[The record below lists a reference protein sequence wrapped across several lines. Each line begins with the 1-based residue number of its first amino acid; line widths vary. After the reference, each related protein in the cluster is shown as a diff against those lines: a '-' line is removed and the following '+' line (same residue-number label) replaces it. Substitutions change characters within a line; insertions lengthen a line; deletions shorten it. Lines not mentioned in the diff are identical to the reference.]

1 VRIQLPKHMIK
12 FLTFADVFSLI
23 NGCLGFLAII
33 ILFSFITS
41 FDVIRVSFSFI
52 LLALLADGLDGI
64 IARKKRASELGEY
77 LEAMAD
83 MISMGIAPSVFVFKI
98 YYDSSSSGL
107 FLQFAFIIVLI
118 LFVICSIIRL
128 SSFHLMKNEAYFVGI
143 PASASTIF
151 LLIAAFIKINY
162 LYILALIII
171 LSFATISNIRFPK
184 PGIKVNAIASIL
196 IITTL
201 VMGELYNNLAPLL
214 LFSALAIYVLA
225 GPFYVRRLK
234 K

>member
-1 VRIQLPKHMIK
+1 MRIQLPKHMIK

>member
-1 VRIQLPKHMIK
+1 MIK

-162 LYILALIII
+162 LT
-171 LSFATISNIRFPK
+171 F
-184 PGIKVNAIASIL
+184 
-196 IITTL
+196 
-201 VMGELYNNLAPLL
+201 LL
-214 LFSALAIYVLA
+214 
-225 GPFYVRRLK
+225 
-234 K
+234 

>member
-1 VRIQLPKHMIK
+1 MIK

-41 FDVIRVSFSFI
+41 FDVIRASFSFI

-83 MISMGIAPSVFVFKI
+83 MISMGIAPSVFVFKV
-98 YYDSSSSGL
+98 YYDSGSSGL

-128 SSFHLMKNEAYFVGI
+128 SSFHLMKKEAYFVGI

-184 PGIKVNAIASIL
+184 PGIKVNAIATIL

-201 VMGELYNNLAPLL
+201 VMGGLYNNLAPLL

>member
-1 VRIQLPKHMIK
+1 MRIQLPKHMIK
-12 FLTFADVFSLI
+12 FLTFADLFSIL

-33 ILFSFITS
+33 VLFY
-41 FDVIRVSFSFI
+41 FDSNFNAIGISLSLI

-98 YYDSSSSGL
+98 YYDTGSSGVS
-107 FLQFAFIIVLI
+107 LQFAFIVVLI
-118 LFVICSIIRL
+118 LFIICSIIRL

-151 LLIAAFIKINY
+151 LLITAFVKVNY

-184 PGIKVNAIASIL
+184 PGTKVNAIATIL
-196 IITTL
+196 IIITL
-201 VMGELYNNLAPLL
+201 FIGGMFNYIAPLL
-214 LFSALAIYVLA
+214 LFSALAIYVLV
-225 GPFYVRRLK
+225 GPFYVK
-234 K
+234 KLNK

>member
-1 VRIQLPKHMIK
+1 MPKHMIK
-12 FLTFADVFSLI
+12 FLTFADVFSLL

-41 FDVIRVSFSFI
+41 FDVIRASFSFI

-83 MISMGIAPSVFVFKI
+83 MISMGIAPSVFVFKV
-98 YYDSSSSGL
+98 YYDSGSSGL

-184 PGIKVNAIASIL
+184 PGIKVNAIATIL

-201 VMGELYNNLAPLL
+201 VMGGLYNNLAPLL

>member
-1 VRIQLPKHMIK
+1 MRIQLPKHMVK
-12 FLTFADVFSLI
+12 FLTFADLFSLI

-33 ILFSFITS
+33 VLFSFIPS
-41 FDVIRVSFSFI
+41 FDVIRAAFSLI

-83 MISMGIAPSVFVFKI
+83 MISMGIAPSIFVFKI
-98 YYDSSSSGL
+98 YYDAGSSGL
-107 FLQFAFIIVLI
+107 FLQFAFILVLI
-118 LFVICSIIRL
+118 LFIICSIIRL
-128 SSFHLMKNEAYFVGI
+128 SSFHLMKNETYFVGI

-184 PGIKVNAIASIL
+184 PRIKVNAIATIL
-196 IITTL
+196 IVTTL
-201 VMGELYNNLAPLL
+201 VMGDIFNHIAPLL

-225 GPFYVRRLK
+225 GPFYVRKLTR
-234 K
+234 